1 MAIWI
6 SMAAIGARISISS
19 AAIGLPPS
27 SSSPIGMKMARWAT
41 QVITAPMVAAT
52 EEIRMSRFCTCDS
65 SWAST
70 PSSSRRSRMGRMP
83 WVTAT
88 AACWGL
94 RPVAKALG
102 CGLGE
107 TYRRGMGMPA
117 WSARPLTIWYS
128 SGNWASVTGTALAAR
143 MAILS
148 EKK

>member
-1 MAIWI
+1 
-6 SMAAIGARISISS
+6 
-19 AAIGLPPS
+19 
-27 SSSPIGMKMARWAT
+27 
-41 QVITAPMVAAT
+41 
-52 EEIRMSRFCTCDS
+52 
-65 SWAST
+65 
-70 PSSSRRSRMGRMP
+70 MP

-88 AACWGL
+88 AAFWGL

-117 WSARPLTIWYS
+117 RSARPLTIWCS
-128 SGNWASVTGTALAAR
+128 SGNWAAVTGSALAAL